1 MAASP
6 DSATRALLGLR
17 CPRCHQGQLFSY
29 PALNLT
35 KFARMPAQCPV
46 CEQSFEPEPGFY
58 FGSMYITFA
67 FNVATLLVVGVL
79 LYYLLNDP
87 DTWVYL
93 TAVTAALVL
102 TVPFMFRY
110 ARVLMMHLFAGVSYE
125 RGLSEQPGQ

>member
-1 MAASP
+1 MFKYS
-6 DSATRALLGLR
+6 S
-17 CPRCHQGQLFSY
+17 
-29 PALNLT
+29 LNPV
-35 KFARMPAQCPV
+35 KFADMHEHCPQCGL
-46 CEQSFEPEPGFY
+46 EFEIEPGFFVGAMY
-58 FGSMYITFA
+58 FSYA
-67 FNVATLLVVGVL
+67 FSVATVIVVGFSV
-79 LYYLLNDP
+79 YYLGHDP